1 MNEDRPNEEHEER
14 PRPRVV
20 DKRVSSRGAPAQTP
34 RPEPREPAAEPAP
47 APGPEVA
54 PTPAAAASPQP
65 PERPAETPS
74 DVWTPEQEAQA
85 RRIAEEIARAPAA
98 DLVVGFSMNFVEAA
112 SVKLEAGDLAGA
124 QLVIDAF
131 EALVKALGPRL
142 GEAEASMRSVLAQLQ
157 MAFAQR
163 AAAPP
168 SPDQ

>member
-1 MNEDRPNEEHEER
+1 MSDDRPDEEREER

-34 RPEPREPAAEPAP
+34 RPEPREPAA

-54 PTPAAAASPQP
+54 PTPAAAASPP
-65 PERPAETPS
+65 PERPTETPS

-168 SPDQ
+168 STEQ